1 MKKVSHDPEL
11 VLALP
16 RKGTTSCRR
25 AGRATPFLPGKDLLA
40 VLPGKDDLVL
50 PRAAGHIR

>member
-16 RKGTTSCRR
+16 RKGHGSI
-25 AGRATPFLPGKDLLA
+25 AA
-40 VLPGKDDLVL
+40 VVL